1 MCTRR
6 SAPSSCFIH
15 CLHIVAPD
23 GRGQTASGETF
34 LSVLFLLVAE
44 DFASAKATKG
54 QWKQTKSAIVPFDT
68 FGCTPMFYSSR
79 EFRAFVCGK
88 SLIQMQ
94 FDNILKQD
102 RNV

>member
-6 SAPSSCFIH
+6 SDPLSCFIH

-23 GRGQTASGETF
+23 GRGQTASGEAF

-54 QWKQTKSAIVPFDT
+54 QWKQTKSAIAPFDT
-68 FGCTPMFYSSR
+68 FGCTPMLLDFIVAGNFVPSCAVKVSYRCSSTI
-79 EFRAFVCGK
+79 F
-88 SLIQMQ
+88 
-94 FDNILKQD
+94 
-102 RNV
+102 